1 MFEAL
6 RWNKA
11 THDAEAALQQAVQS
25 LAQAGK
31 TPIVIGSIAAMALLG
46 MMTGMG
52 LRHKGRG
59 RARAKVM
66 PAARNGAVRRRK
78 RKMKVPAH

>member
-6 RWNKA
+6 RWHKA
-11 THDAEAALQQAVQS
+11 QQHAVHT

-31 TPIVIGSIAAMALLG
+31 APIVIGSIAAMALLG
-46 MMTGMG
+46 MVTGMG

-59 RARAKVM
+59 RKPAKVM

-78 RKMKVPAH
+78 RKTKAPAH